1 LNNFLTLMLLFLLKL
16 YTNLIIPIIQKI
28 QVLKDTHHFPIKI
41 FSFINFDSQFMFRFL
56 WINHF
61 HTYRKIKFII
71 FLMIAY
77 NIKAQLKKFWIHYFN
92 FSSNMLSHLA
102 WCMGY
107 HNLFTLYLKIIKFI
121 YRRLYKVYIF
131 LVHILF
137 FY

>member
-1 LNNFLTLMLLFLLKL
+1 
-16 YTNLIIPIIQKI
+16 
-28 QVLKDTHHFPIKI
+28 
-41 FSFINFDSQFMFRFL
+41 MFRFL

-121 YRRLYKVYIF
+121 YRRLYKIYIF

-137 FY
+137 FYLLYIYISLLFYNNLKKNFIIYIFIYIKSKIKKKKINFLFYKINK